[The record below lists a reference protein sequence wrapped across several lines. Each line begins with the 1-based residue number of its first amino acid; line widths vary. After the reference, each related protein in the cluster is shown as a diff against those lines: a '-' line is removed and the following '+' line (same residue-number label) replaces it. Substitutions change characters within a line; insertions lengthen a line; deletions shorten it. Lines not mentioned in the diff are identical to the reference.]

1 MSLAVFENVSL
12 SYGKKTIVDELDLRI
27 GADDRIGLV
36 GANGSGKTSL
46 LRMLAG
52 EQSPDGGKIRLRRG
66 LRLGYLPQDIAIAS
80 DKTLLDFVVSSV
92 EGREALAK
100 LIAECEAELNTLEAA
115 VKSGERSQDDLMDVV
130 ERLSDLHER
139 ATHYELHYTEHEAT
153 RILAG
158 LGFEQTDLRR
168 PLSELSGGWKMRA
181 VLGALLFQKPDLLLL
196 DEPTNH
202 LDVPSVTWF
211 GDFLRGHDRA
221 FILICHDREFLNA
234 QIARVVSF
242 ELEGVR
248 QYAGDYEK
256 YVTQRAEEE
265 IILEN
270 KAKNLAR
277 EREQA
282 ERFINRFRAQ
292 ATKAR
297 AVQSRVKALEK
308 METVEVFG
316 SRRTMRFRFPPCDR
330 AANDV
335 MRVEGLAKRYAE
347 HQVLDHVDLSVRR
360 GEKVGIIGKNGAGK
374 TTLLRMLAG
383 ELETSGGKITL
394 GYGVKTGYYAQH
406 HAETLHP
413 SDSVDDTGARE
424 KADAGPT
431 RVRSV
436 LGAFLFSGDDVD
448 KKIGVLSG
456 GERSRVALARL
467 LVNPG
472 NLLLMDEPTNHLDLD
487 SSEALADSLTSYDGT
502 LLFVS
507 HNLSFVRRLA
517 TRIWNVDDGKVET
530 FPGTLDEYMD
540 SCRRRLA
547 GEQARETGSGSSD
560 RARSKAAPQA
570 PPRGDRD
577 AEKERKRK
585 EAELRTTRNAEKKLA
600 NEVEKLEREIA
611 ELESAQ
617 AERSAQLSDPEV
629 YADKSR
635 SQGLIDSFRSAQQQ
649 LESLQAR
656 WERALTELAKAR
668 ASSAGSS

>member
-1 MSLAVFENVSL
+1 VSLAVFENVSL

-27 GADDRIGLV
+27 GGDDRIGLV

-46 LRMLAG
+46 LRMLAS
-52 EQSPDGGKIRLRRG
+52 EQAPDGGKIRLRRG

-80 DKTLLDFVVSSV
+80 DKGLLDFVVSSV
-92 EGREALAK
+92 EGRETLTR
-100 LIAECEAELNTLEAA
+100 LIAECEAEFAALEAA
-115 VKSGERSQDDLMDVV
+115 VKSGQRTDDDLMEVV
-130 ERLSDLHER
+130 ERLGDLHER
-139 ATHYELHYTEHEAT
+139 ATHYELHYSEHEAT

-158 LGFEQTDLRR
+158 LGFEQSDLQR

-211 GDFLRGHDRA
+211 GDFLRAHDRA

-234 QIARVVSF
+234 QIARVISF

-277 EREQA
+277 EREQT

-308 METVEVFG
+308 METVEVFT

-330 AANDV
+330 TANDV
-335 MRVEGLAKRYAE
+335 MRVEGLAKRYGE
-347 HQVLDHVDLSVRR
+347 HHVLDDVSLSVRR

-383 ELETSGGKITL
+383 ELEPNDGKIAL

-413 SDSVDDTGARE
+413 SDSVYDTVARE

-448 KKIGVLSG
+448 KKIAVLSG

-467 LVNPG
+467 LINPG

-487 SSEALADSLTSYDGT
+487 SSEALADSLTSYDGS

-517 TRIWNVDDGKVET
+517 TRIWNVDSGKVET

-540 SCRRRLA
+540 TCRRRLA
-547 GEQARETGSGSSD
+547 GEQARDSGSGKD
-560 RARSKAAPQA
+560 KAKPSAPQQA
-570 PPRGDRD
+570 PRGDRE

-585 EAELRTTRNAEKKLA
+585 EAELRTTRGAEKRLA
-600 NEVEKLEREIA
+600 NEVERLEREIA

-617 AERSAQLSDPEV
+617 AERSTQLADPEV
-629 YADKSR
+629 YADKTR
-635 SQGLIDSFRSAQQQ
+635 SQTLIDGFRSAQQK

-656 WERALTELAKAR
+656 WEQALTQLEAAR
-668 ASSAGSS
+668 ANSAGQN